1 MKQSEIK
8 RLLPAVIGRTARK
21 GNPLHTLLGVMEM
34 LHDPSERVLD
44 NLDSYFDPLRAPDAF
59 IPYLAGWVD
68 LDRLLVANAAEL
80 REKAPPP
87 FPTGVGRLR
96 ELVASAAFLA
106 KWRGTAT
113 GLLRSLEIATGIQG
127 FSVEENPLG
136 PDRLAQ
142 PFHIRVHMPSEAA
155 RYEVIIRRIIEMEKP
170 AYVTYDLHDLQSE
183 PAG

>member
-1 MKQSEIK
+1 MKQSEIE
-8 RLLPAVIGRTARK
+8 RLLPAVIGRTARE
-21 GNPLHTLLGVMEM
+21 GNPLHTLLAVMEM

-44 NLDSYFDPLRAPDAF
+44 DLDSYFDPLRAPDAF

-68 LDRLLVANAAEL
+68 LDRLLVANPAEL

-96 ELVASAAFLA
+96 ELVAAAAFLA

-127 FSVEENPLG
+127 FSVVENPPG
-136 PDRLAQ
+136 PALQAQ
-142 PFHIRVHMPSEAA
+142 PFHIRVHMPTEAA
-155 RYEVIIRRIIEMEKP
+155 AYEILIRRIIEMEKP
-170 AYVTYDLHDLQSE
+170 AYVTYDLHVEQ
-183 PAG
+183 AG

>member
-1 MKQSEIK
+1 MKQSEIR
-8 RLLPAVIGRTARK
+8 RLLPAVIGRTARE

-44 NLDSYFDPLRAPDAF
+44 DLDSYFDPLRAPDAF

-68 LDRLLVANAAEL
+68 LDRLLVADPAEL

-127 FSVEENPLG
+127 FSVVENPPG
-136 PDRLAQ
+136 PDRQAQ
-142 PFHIRVHMPSEAA
+142 PFHIRVHMPPEAA
-155 RYEVIIRRIIEMEKP
+155 PYEVIIRRIIEMEKP
-170 AYVTYDLHDLQSE
+170 AYVTYDLQV
-183 PAG
+183 GQVG